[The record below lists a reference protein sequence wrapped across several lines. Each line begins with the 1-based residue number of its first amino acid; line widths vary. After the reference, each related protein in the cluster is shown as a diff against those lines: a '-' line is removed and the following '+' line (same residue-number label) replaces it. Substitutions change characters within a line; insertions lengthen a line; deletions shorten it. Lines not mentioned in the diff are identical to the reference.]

1 MVTVSTLKK
10 AQCSLLQTRDA
21 QVVQRGKTLHKNPGP
36 PKSAGVLQMH
46 VSTLWLFHNS
56 TAVHA
61 HNRTL
66 ASLVKSR
73 APVAPWGFLSLGV

>member
-36 PKSAGVLQMH
+36 PKSAGMLQMH

-56 TAVHA
+56 TSVHA

>member
-10 AQCSLLQTRDA
+10 AQCSLLQTRDT

-56 TAVHA
+56 TSVHA

>member
-10 AQCSLLQTRDA
+10 PQCSLLQTRDA

-56 TAVHA
+56 TSVHA